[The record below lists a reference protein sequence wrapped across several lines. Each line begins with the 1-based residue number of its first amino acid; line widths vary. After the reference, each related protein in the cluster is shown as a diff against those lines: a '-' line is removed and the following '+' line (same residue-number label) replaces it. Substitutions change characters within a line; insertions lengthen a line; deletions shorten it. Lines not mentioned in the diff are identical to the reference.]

1 MVMVV
6 REQRQGDM
14 GGSSKTRN
22 DNKAGYKHAIENKKK
37 YGKEGK
43 KKDAEEKPRSPWHSG

>member
-6 REQRQGDM
+6 REHRQGDM
-14 GGSSKTRN
+14 GGSRN
-22 DNKAGYKHAIENKKK
+22 DNKAGYRHAIENKKK

-43 KKDAEEKPRSPWHSG
+43 KKDAEQKPRSPWHSG